1 MSDATMTTPSLHVA
15 PQDRDLASSLA
26 RQEVRDTLTAQLPA
40 WLRPKRWFGGQTR
53 QITAVQI
60 EGWLS
65 LGESAGAD
73 DAAPAVLCV
82 ISVTDSDGIT
92 SRHPLFLAA
101 TEDGTIGEALERP
114 AVRQRLLEL
123 LLGGGELRGTGL
135 RLIGEPTGAVAGL
148 APDAPSRIIGAQQS
162 NSSLVYGERAIM
174 KVYRRLESGANPE
187 IELGRFLSVEAGLAA
202 IPRVYASGRLVGD
215 GPDLPEGFD
224 ASLLILQ
231 AFVPNEGDGWEWS
244 LAQGGAALAAAEDMA
259 GLARWLGAN
268 PALPD
273 AAAELGRTTAQMHAA
288 LAAATDAA
296 LAPHPTTAA
305 DVATWASAVGQEAQ
319 ETTAAISRAG
329 HADAALSQAV
339 DAAQV
344 YPPPEVDAPGLL
356 TRVHGD
362 YHLGQIIRGAA
373 GFMILD
379 FEGEPARP
387 LAYRRRHQHPLADVA
402 GMARSWSY
410 AAHAAAEGQPGKEAL
425 ATTLEATLR
434 ERFLDAYWAEA
445 DAAPT
450 PFLPADPA
458 SRIALL
464 RLFELAKALYEVRY
478 ELNNRPAMVNIPG
491 DAVKRL
497 MGMTNDE

>member
-1 MSDATMTTPSLHVA
+1 MSDATMTDPSLHVA
-15 PQDRDLASSLA
+15 PQDRDLATSLA
-26 RQEVRDTLTAQLPA
+26 RPEVRDALTAQLPV
-40 WLRPKRWFGGQTR
+40 WLRPKRWFGGQIR
-53 QITAVQI
+53 QLTAVQI

-65 LGESAGAD
+65 LGD
-73 DAAPAVLCV
+73 DTAPAVLCV
-82 ISVTDSDGIT
+82 IRVTDSDAIT

-101 TEDGTIGEALERP
+101 AEGGTVGEALELP
-114 AVRQRLLEL
+114 IVRQRLLEL
-123 LLGGGELRGTGL
+123 LLNGGELRGTGL
-135 RLIGEPTGAVAGL
+135 RLIGEPTGAAAGL
-148 APDAPSRIIGAQQS
+148 APNAPSRIIGAQQS
-162 NSSLVYGERAIM
+162 NSSLVYGEQAIM

-215 GPDLPEGFD
+215 GTTLPEDFD
-224 ASLLILQ
+224 AALLILQ

-244 LAQGGAALAAAEDMA
+244 LAQGGAALAAATDADE
-259 GLARWLGAN
+259 LTRWLAAH
-268 PALPD
+268 PALAD
-273 AAAELGRTTAQMHAA
+273 AATELGRTTARMHAA
-288 LAAATDAA
+288 LATATGAN

-305 DVATWASAVGQEAQ
+305 DVAAWASAVGQEAQ
-319 ETTAAISRAG
+319 ETTAALARSG
-329 HADAALSQAV
+329 LDDATLARAV

-344 YPPPEVDAPGLL
+344 YPPPAVAAPGLL

-402 GMARSWSY
+402 GMTRSWSY
-410 AAHAAAEGQPGKEAL
+410 AAHAATEGQPGKEPL
-425 ATTLEATLR
+425 AAALEAALR
-434 ERFLDAYWAEA
+434 ERFLAAYWAEA
-445 DAAPT
+445 DAAQT
-450 PFLPADPA
+450 PFLPPDTAG
-458 SRIALL
+458 RLALL

-497 MGMTNDE
+497 MGQDE